1 MLKRALT
8 DDSEERE
15 PQSPSISL
23 VELIRNES
31 NGNNGMVAVQV
42 DIRETPSPPVEL
54 VERILNVKEMTVE
67 ELMSEFNTRSSHNA
81 AHHVAVTEVLNA
93 KDYIKPVRRLSERF
107 LLL

>member
-31 NGNNGMVAVQV
+31 NSNNNIVVVQAE
-42 DIRETPSPPVEL
+42 RETPSPPVEL
-54 VERILNVKEMTVE
+54 VEDFLNVKEMTVE
-67 ELMSEFNTRSSHNA
+67 ELMSEFNARSSHKA
-81 AHHVAVTEVLNA
+81 VHHVSVTEVFNTE
-93 KDYIKPVRRLSERF
+93 D
-107 LLL
+107 